1 MHSSFQNT
9 GYNHTLQTQILGPSG
24 LKIFAG
30 EDLSKYALTQQVATA
45 GECSKS
51 NRTFGGGSSKSRKI
65 EEIK

>member
-30 EDLSKYALTQQVATA
+30 EDLSKYALTQQAATA
-45 GECSKS
+45 EECNRSS
-51 NRTFGGGSSKSRKI
+51 RTFGGGSNRSRKI